1 MVEQK
6 ILTAH
11 RITSPM
17 ILGIKTPGQLGGR
30 EEVIDAYLLLLNT
43 VIKPM
48 QQTILDIFQLIFDI
62 NYNDSVKLGIIQLKL
77 YDDGTEEVDV
87 VTATDAEVG
96 EDSALEADIAA
107 ADRKAGML
115 IDNPIEDGE
124 VVEQPL
130 PSLV

>member
-1 MVEQK
+1 
-6 ILTAH
+6 
-11 RITSPM
+11 
-17 ILGIKTPGQLGGR
+17 
-30 EEVIDAYLLLLNT
+30 
-43 VIKPM
+43 M

-96 EDSALEADIAA
+96 EDSALEADIAQ
-107 ADRKAGML
+107 ADREAGML
-115 IDNPIEDGE
+115 IDSPIEDGE